1 MKRTL
6 YVTDL
11 DGTLLNE
18 RSVVSDESRRLLNA
32 AIESGVLLTIATAR
46 TPATV
51 CPLMAGVRMQLP
63 AIVMTGS
70 ATYDLRTG
78 QYADIHY
85 HSPQELEQLLTIYR
99 QHELPTFIYSLRDNM
114 IHVRHLGPLSPYER
128 RFMEERLANPLKRFH
143 VREDEPWVCEPDM
156 EHTTLLFAMQPPENA
171 EPVYRSIVEQGVACT
186 PVFYIDYTC
195 PEPSSLEVFAAGSS
209 KAQAVERMAARLGVD
224 EIVAF
229 GDNVNDIPM
238 LRVATRVV
246 VPRNAIAQVKE
257 LADEVIE
264 DHTTDAVARYIAKES
279 VW

>member
-18 RSVVSDESRRLLNA
+18 RSVVSEESRRLLNA
-32 AIESGVLLTIATAR
+32 AIDNGALFTIATAR

-78 QYADIHY
+78 IYADICY
-85 HSPQELEQLLTIYR
+85 HSPQALEQLLAIYR
-99 QHELPTFIYSLRDNM
+99 RHGLPTFIYSLRNDM
-114 IHVRHLGPLSPYER
+114 IHVHHLGPLSTYER
-128 RFMEERLANPLKRFH
+128 RFMEERLSNPLKRFH
-143 VREDEPWVCEPDM
+143 VREDDPWVCEPDM

-171 EPVYRSIVEQGVACT
+171 GSVYNSIVAEKVACT

-195 PEPSSLEVFAAGSS
+195 PEPSSLEVFAANSS
-209 KAQAVERMAARLGVD
+209 KARAVERMAARLGAD

-246 VPRNAIAQVKE
+246 VPDNAIAQVKDM
-257 LADEVIE
+257 ADVVIGN
-264 DHTTDAVARYIAKES
+264 HATDAVAQYIAKENAG
-279 VW
+279 